1 VIISLYQPPTT
12 ASKRQLGGVS
22 AACLLL
28 AAFCGVIVFLPPEG
42 RISAPLHDA
51 VDILLGRAS
60 FMLPLALAFVGV
72 MLIVRQLRP
81 TARLPRRRLIGVGL
95 VAVGVLASEHLLAND
110 REGTGLIGKWLTAWL
125 VDLLGQPFTVVVLVA
140 LLILGTL
147 LAFNV
152 RLPRAARSPRATS

>member
-12 ASKRQLGGVS
+12 ASKSQLGGVA

-28 AAFCGVIVFLPPEG
+28 AAFCSVIVFLPPEG

-51 VDILLGRAS
+51 IDVLLGRAS

-72 MLIVRQLRP
+72 VLIVRQLRP
-81 TARLPRRRLIGVGL
+81 TTRLPRRRLVGIAL
-95 VAVGVLASEHLLAND
+95 IAVDVVASEHLLANGRD
-110 REGTGLIGKWLTAWL
+110 GTGLIGKWLTTWL
-125 VDLLGQPFTVVVLVA
+125 LDLFGPPLTIALVIA
-140 LLILGTL
+140 VTGVGAL

-152 RLPRAARSPRATS
+152 RLPRAARSPHATG

>member
-1 VIISLYQPPTT
+1 VTISFPVTT
-12 ASKRQLGGVS
+12 ASKSQLGGVG

-51 VDILLGRAS
+51 IDILLGRAS

-72 MLIVRQLRP
+72 VLIVRQLRP
-81 TARLPRRRLIGVGL
+81 TTRLPRRRLIGVAL
-95 VAVGVLASEHLLAND
+95 VAVTVLASEHLLAND
-110 REGTGLIGKWLTAWL
+110 REGTGLIGRWLTAWL
-125 VDLLGQPFTVVVLVA
+125 VDFLGQPFTVVALVVLLTVGA
-140 LLILGTL
+140 L

-152 RLPRAARSPRATS
+152 RGPRAARSPHATS